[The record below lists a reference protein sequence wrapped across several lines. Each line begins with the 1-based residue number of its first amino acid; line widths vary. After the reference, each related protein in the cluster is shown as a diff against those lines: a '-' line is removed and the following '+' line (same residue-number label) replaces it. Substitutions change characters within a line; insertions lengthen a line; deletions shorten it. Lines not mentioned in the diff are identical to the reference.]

1 MENKYWIDDKT
12 GLYWELKSYGNRR
25 MEYTIEEAYE
35 YAKELNDEKFG
46 GFEDWRVPTLDEL
59 KTICSIEP
67 YEYKGDYVSWRAW
80 FEGVRDFSSN
90 GFFIVSELSQNVG
103 KDGWYWSA
111 TQKNEKENYLLNY
124 KEANTNYH
132 LKTQSFY
139 VRCVRG

>member
-1 MENKYWIDDKT
+1 MENKYWIDERT
-12 GLYWELKSYGNRR
+12 GLYWELKGYGNRR

-35 YAKELNDEKFG
+35 YA
-46 GFEDWRVPTLDEL
+46 DEL
-59 KTICSIEP
+59 KSICSIEP
-67 YEYKGDYVSWRAW
+67 YPYRGDYVSWRAW

-103 KDGWYWSA
+103 KDGWYWSS
-111 TQKNEKENYLLNY
+111 TEKNEKENYLLNY

>member
-1 MENKYWIDDKT
+1 MENKYWIDERT

-46 GFEDWRVPTLDEL
+46 GFWDWRVPSLDEL
-59 KTICSIEP
+59 KSICSIEP
-67 YEYKGDYVSWRAW
+67 YPYRGDYVSWRAW
-80 FEGVRDFSSN
+80 FEGVREFASN
-90 GFFIVSELSQNVG
+90 GFFIVPELSQNVG
-103 KDGWYWSA
+103 KDGWYWSS
-111 TQKNEKENYLLNY
+111 TEKNEKENYLVNY

-139 VRCVRG
+139 IRCVRG